1 MPDTRIRK
9 WVIVCM
15 SLVAVILLG
24 SFLYARLYERKNES
38 AVREEGRPAEPSVQS
53 PVPPL
58 TGPGVVA
65 QELDIQPP
73 VASNTAMPDQNTAAV
88 SLGAKAG
95 AALQERLVAEKMGL
109 ACKVLGIEL
118 KEDSRKQKTPPY
130 NELIIEA
137 KSTTGDFL
145 EFDPTDGTLL
155 WFGRFDRSKKVR
167 EKGDKSLLTAREATN
182 RLEEF
187 TKALGTPITISEAD
201 AELISGNSWS
211 FNVRYDYKGV
221 PVLDARLYAKVS
233 AVTGEIYDYFNH
245 PFRVGVVDVTE
256 RVSMEEAI
264 ATATEFLAQR
274 TQGESAG
281 SIPEPDTKKWIV
293 YPNDYWTPQEGE
305 GLVRAD
311 QAKCCW
317 VVRFRTKQEG
327 LMIFFVDVGTGKI
340 IGGFGENTAP

>member
-1 MPDTRIRK
+1 MPYTRTRK
-9 WVIVCM
+9 WIIVSV
-15 SLVAVILLG
+15 SLVAVILVG

-38 AVREEGRPAEPSVQS
+38 AVREEGRSAEPSVQS

-58 TGPGVVA
+58 TSADVVA

-73 VASNTAMPDQNTAAV
+73 VASNTAMPDQNTCAV
-88 SLGAKAG
+88 SPGAKSG
-95 AALQERLVAEKMGL
+95 TDLQERLVAEKMDL

-118 KEDSRKQKTPPY
+118 DKDIRTEKTPPY
-130 NELIIEA
+130 NEYRIQVR
-137 KSTTGDFL
+137 STTGDWL
-145 EFDPTDGTLL
+145 LFDPMDGTLL
-155 WFGRFDRSKKVR
+155 WFLRSSKNIKWH
-167 EKGDKSLLTAREATN
+167 EGEETLLTAREAAD
-182 RLEEF
+182 RLMEF
-187 TKALGTPITISEAD
+187 TKALGEPITVSEAD
-201 AELISGNSWS
+201 AELVSGDEWH
-211 FNVRYDYKGV
+211 FHVRYDYKGV
-221 PVLDARLYAKVS
+221 PVLDARLDAEIS
-233 AVTGEIYDYFNH
+233 AVGGEIIQYSNH

-264 ATATEFLAQR
+264 ATATEFLEQR

-281 SIPEPDTKKWIV
+281 AIPEPGTKKWIV

-317 VVRFRTKQEG
+317 VVRFRTKQWG

-340 IGGFGENTAP
+340 VGGFGG